1 MFISPKQALMRRAR
15 VYAQH
20 HVPKERK
27 KSWAWISKHFHSK
40 PIKDAALQT
49 QTELEK

>member
-1 MFISPKQALMRRAR
+1 MFIAPKQALMRRAR

-27 KSWAWISKHFHSK
+27 KEELGLDLKTFHSFK
-40 PIKDAALQT
+40 VD
-49 QTELEK
+49 